1 MTNLKIQ
8 SWNINGIRAAIKKGF
23 WEKLEELE
31 TDIIGL
37 QEIKCDYETMKEI
50 LGIKPQKKPILSQNL
65 LEENIEENISH
76 SEYID
81 YNGFRVFWHSCS
93 MKRGYSG
100 TAILV
105 RLGLIETGA
114 IKIKKFIKNL
124 EIEEYDKE
132 GRVTGLVIETGSK
145 KLFLLNCYYPQG
157 GRDGRIPYK
166 ISFYKAINNLCIE
179 YKEQGCELI
188 LTGDFNTTV
197 GDIDLAR
204 PKENRKTTGCLPE
217 ERLALNW
224 LLEEKTFDRNQLQS
238 TNLEFQE
245 LAKTVQKLDLI
256 DSFRSQNPELV
267 GAYSYWDQI
276 TRARDRNVGWRIDMF
291 FISPNLVKSLKKAW
305 IHSQMLGSDHCP
317 IEVELSL

>member
-23 WEKLEELE
+23 WVKLEELE
-31 TDIIGL
+31 TDILGL
-37 QEIKCDYETMKEI
+37 QEIKCDYEAMKEL
-50 LGIKPQKKPILSQNL
+50 LGIKPEKKSSSSQNL
-65 LEENIEENISH
+65 LEESTQDTD
-76 SEYID
+76 YLD

-93 MKRGYSG
+93 MKKGYSG

-105 RLGLIETGA
+105 RLSLIESG
-114 IKIKKFIKNL
+114 IVQVNSFVRELGLK
-124 EIEEYDKE
+124 EYDQE
-132 GRVTGLVIETGSK
+132 GRVTGLLMTVNEK

-166 ISFYKAINNLCIE
+166 IGFYRAINNLSLR
-179 YKEQGCELI
+179 YKELGAELI

-217 ERLALNW
+217 ERIALNW
-224 LLEEKTFDRNQLQS
+224 LLEDTTFDLNQLQS
-238 TNLEFQE
+238 TNSEFQE
-245 LAKTVQKLDLI
+245 SSKTVQKLDLI
-256 DSFRSQNPELV
+256 DSFRYQNLELI

-291 FISPNLVKSLKKAW
+291 FISSSLIIHLEKAL

>member
-23 WEKLEELE
+23 WVKLEELQ
-31 TDIIGL
+31 TDILGL
-37 QEIKCDYETMKEI
+37 QEIKCDYEAMKQL
-50 LGIKPQKKPILSQNL
+50 LGINSEKKTSSSQNL
-65 LEENIEENISH
+65 LEESIQDTD
-76 SEYID
+76 YLD
-81 YNGFRVFWHSCS
+81 YNGFRIFWHSCR
-93 MKRGYSG
+93 MKKGYSG

-105 RLGLIETGA
+105 RLNLIESGT
-114 IKIKKFIKNL
+114 I
-124 EIEEYDKE
+124 EINSFVKELGLEEYDQE
-132 GRVTGLVIETGSK
+132 GRVTGLLMTVNTK
-145 KLFLLNCYYPQG
+145 KIFLLNCYYPQG
-157 GRDGRIPYK
+157 GREGRIPYK
-166 ISFYKAINNLCIE
+166 IGFYKAINNLCLRYRE
-179 YKEQGCELI
+179 LGAELI

-217 ERLALNW
+217 ERIALNW
-224 LLEEKTFDRNQLQS
+224 LLEDKTFNLNQLES
-238 TNLEFQE
+238 TNSKFQE
-245 LAKTVQKLDLI
+245 SAKTIQKLDLT
-256 DSFRSQNPELV
+256 DSFRYYNRELT

-291 FISPNLVKSLKKAW
+291 FISSGLISHLDNAL